1 MSGDVRSKKSTIDE
15 LMSKL
20 RQERDELRLQMHLA
34 SMEARDE
41 YDRLSEKYDQMTD
54 HFAPVQDVVEE
65 TASNVYSAFGLL
77 GRRTLFRIQP
87 TQKNHE
93 RKVVRGSAFRSSG
106 SVRGKGGLWSVQVNG
121 SREIMAS
128 ASST

>member
-1 MSGDVRSKKSTIDE
+1 MSDQKSTIDE

-77 GRRTLFRIQP
+77 ADELYLGFNRL
-87 TQKNHE
+87 
-93 RKVVRGSAFRSSG
+93 RKTMSG
-106 SVRGKGGLWSVQVNG
+106 K
-121 SREIMAS
+121 
-128 ASST
+128 